1 LGFKSHNGSLFTLN
15 YLTDGLAIPTSH
27 FLNLTPGRSFWSLA
41 MNDQAFHSSSED
53 DSGNRSNSAVL
64 KRLPGT
70 AQPLTVLVVEDSA
83 DVRMMMRILL
93 EMEGYRVVEAEDGL
107 RAVELAIAE
116 RPALIMMDLHLPLLD
131 GLGAT
136 GRIRE
141 HLRDVR
147 VVALSGYETP
157 EHRMAALAAGCTDYL
172 VKPLDFKQLDRILAG
187 LAC

>member
-1 LGFKSHNGSLFTLN
+1 MLDHLAS
-15 YLTDGLAIPTSH
+15 GLDIHASR
-27 FLNLTPGRSFWSLA
+27 FLNLTPERSFWSLA
-41 MNDQAFHSSSED
+41 MNDQTIHSASAD
-53 DSGNRSNSAVL
+53 AGNNRSSSAVL
-64 KRLPGT
+64 KQRPGG
-70 AQPLTVLVVEDSA
+70 AARPLTVLVVEDSA
-83 DVRMMMRILL
+83 DVRMMMRFLL
-93 EMEGYRVVEAEDGL
+93 EMEGYRVIEAADGL

-116 RPALIMMDLHLPLLD
+116 HPALIMMDLHLPLLD
-131 GLGAT
+131 GLTAT

-172 VKPLDFKQLDRILAG
+172 VKPLDFKHLDRILAG